1 MLPITE
7 NINDEGYRG
16 SLIFKMKLI
25 SSFNDVIMIE
35 ITMSEGIQLQI

>member
-16 SLIFKMKLI
+16 SLIFKMKLN
-25 SSFNDVIMIE
+25 SSFNDVIMIQ
-35 ITMSEGIQLQI
+35 ITASEGIQLRR

>member
-16 SLIFKMKLI
+16 TLIFKIKII
-25 SSFNDVIMIE
+25 SSFNDVIMIQ
-35 ITMSEGIQLQI
+35 ITLSEGIQLQR